1 MAFTEQIS
9 QQCGI
14 TCLPLPPASRAGN
27 TNTNIAGWI
36 VGPLDMGIYRRAF
49 GTLNVGAILGAGAPN
64 SVNVQFL
71 AGNTSNTLCTDITNT
86 TIWTW
91 NTVANGPSVSV
102 ASNNNFATVEIRAD
116 QLPTGKRYLALLVN
130 NNSASNFSA
139 ELFGFEA
146 GYKPGGIGSGNQ
158 LNTVQGLTQ
167 SVASI

>member
-1 MAFTEQIS
+1 MFTEQVS

-14 TCLPLPPASRAGN
+14 TSLPLPPLLRAGN
-27 TNTNIAGWI
+27 TNTNINGWI

-49 GTLNVGAILGAGAPN
+49 GVLNVGAVLGVSA
-64 SVNVQFL
+64 VNCVNIAFL

-86 TIWTW
+86 TVWTW
-91 NTVANGPSVSV
+91 NTVTNGPTVSV
-102 ASNNNFATVEIRAD
+102 ASNNNLATIEIRAD
-116 QLPTGKRYLALLVN
+116 QLPSGKRYLALLVN
-130 NNSASNFSA
+130 NNSSANFAA